1 VFLWIKH
8 AFEEQGY
15 SVWMDVDHMSSSV
28 LEAMAA
34 AVEEA
39 VVVVRIFLTVSSMLG
54 MGVACVVYLCHDRV
68 LCII

>member
-1 VFLWIKH
+1 
-8 AFEEQGY
+8 
-15 SVWMDVDHMSSSV
+15 MSSSV